1 MTATM
6 TKKKTTTTVQAKPSK
21 TANDTSGD
29 TARGVRRA
37 AKAASTKPVV
47 KRTREQTSALKRL
60 EAIATKLAKLKSEQ
74 DALVAE
80 RAQLWISTTKS
91 GLSQAEVAR
100 ASAMDPAAV
109 CKLVAKANA

>member
-6 TKKKTTTTVQAKPSK
+6 TKKKSATTVQAKPSK
-21 TANDTSGD
+21 TA
-29 TARGVRRA
+29 
-37 AKAASTKPVV
+37 KPVV

-60 EAIATKLAKLKSEQ
+60 EAIAAKLAKLKGEQ

-109 CKLVAKANA
+109 CKLVAKATA